1 MYITLQKHVLRCR
14 GEADSVLWRMFF
26 CWFSKKLPSPP
37 PSNPHI
43 IEPLAPSN
51 APTRHFWICW
61 QTKACHRKGTSI
73 TFLTTRSQNYIQKF
87 WVLVRQRCC
96 LIICSYIGWIDK
108 YWDGGSNPSQGFAA
122 FSKGQ
127 SAFRPI
133 FFGDLALPHEE
144 SNIWNSFQF
153 ISINIQALR
162 GASPLIF
169 KTWASTPHQNCGSTL
184 IGQHRQALTSTRYP
198 TRSELFFCYLNSTL
212 TIFQN

>member
-1 MYITLQKHVLRCR
+1 MYITLQKQVSRCR
-14 GEADSVLWRMFF
+14 GEADSVLWRIFF

-51 APTRHFWICW
+51 APTRHFLICW

-108 YWDGGSNPSQGFAA
+108 STNITTNIETTALSKYYFILSFIFLSYFIYQFSQYNNKYWDG
-122 FSKGQ
+122 
-127 SAFRPI
+127 SAV
-133 FFGDLALPHEE
+133 
-144 SNIWNSFQF
+144 
-153 ISINIQALR
+153 
-162 GASPLIF
+162 
-169 KTWASTPHQNCGSTL
+169 
-184 IGQHRQALTSTRYP
+184 
-198 TRSELFFCYLNSTL
+198 
-212 TIFQN
+212 